1 MITNIIKLL
10 LCIFTL
16 CFFSFCKQN
25 KQEKQEEYGD
35 YSLLWK
41 ISSKGLTKPS
51 YLFGTYHAENRFF
64 LDSVPF
70 LNQAFDSAE
79 QFIYETVQLSK
90 SVVDIVKMPQNI
102 TYEMLLKEADLLIL
116 DSISN
121 KYNIKNAFMIKPDVL
136 LVALQNE
143 MMKKHLEYKMR
154 EQYIKNNQILDNY
167 YDEMDKVINFATID
181 SYLLIKTKNKSC
193 MRIGLDD
200 ICDQALKNIS
210 SDDSAA
216 LKISAEFLINCIK
229 DPDTNIITP
238 YEKEIAGYESQITE
252 KPSFISVGVGH
263 LPGEYGLI
271 NLLRKKGYKV
281 EKVWNNKSNKQ
292 ERRNQKSSMNLVFRL
307 PLLKA
312 CCGGNKMRK
321 GIFIFA
327 GVINR

>member
-25 KQEKQEEYGD
+25 KQEKQEAYGD

-70 LNQAFDSAE
+70 LN
-79 QFIYETVQLSK
+79 
-90 SVVDIVKMPQNI
+90 
-102 TYEMLLKEADLLIL
+102 
-116 DSISN
+116 
-121 KYNIKNAFMIKPDVL
+121 
-136 LVALQNE
+136 
-143 MMKKHLEYKMR
+143 
-154 EQYIKNNQILDNY
+154 
-167 YDEMDKVINFATID
+167 
-181 SYLLIKTKNKSC
+181 
-193 MRIGLDD
+193 
-200 ICDQALKNIS
+200 QALKNIS

-238 YEKEIAGYESQITE
+238 YEKEIAGYESQKLNIIEKNLYDKADNIGIAIFDEQILKGRNIAWMDQLPRLITE

-281 EKVWNNKSNKQ
+281 EKVWNNKSNK
-292 ERRNQKSSMNLVFRL
+292 
-307 PLLKA
+307 
-312 CCGGNKMRK
+312 
-321 GIFIFA
+321 
-327 GVINR
+327 